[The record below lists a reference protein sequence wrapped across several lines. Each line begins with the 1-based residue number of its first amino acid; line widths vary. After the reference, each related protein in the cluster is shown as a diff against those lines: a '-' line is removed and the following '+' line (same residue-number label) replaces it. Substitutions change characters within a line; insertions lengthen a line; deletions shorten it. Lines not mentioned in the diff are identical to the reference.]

1 MGKKDEKVA
10 RSEPRKHNGPADLKT
25 YSWDDICP
33 PLDDPDESGPTFSY
47 NLAGDNGKL
56 WPKADDNH
64 DVLRRLEA
72 ANVVDANCSTDSE
85 AGEVFI
91 EFKNEVAAR
100 CFLDRLNLYLVNRAN
115 AVREARKALKK
126 VLDG

>member
-1 MGKKDEKVA
+1 MGKKSEKVA
-10 RSEPRKHNGPADLKT
+10 RPESQKHNGPADLKT

-33 PLDDPDESGPTFSY
+33 PDDDMDTWLFSHD
-47 NLAGDNGKL
+47 LAGDNGKL

-64 DVLRRLEA
+64 EVLRRLEA
-72 ANVVDANCSTDSE
+72 ANVVDANCSADSE

-91 EFKNEVAAR
+91 DINSEVAAR

-115 AVREARKALKK
+115 AVRDARKVFKK